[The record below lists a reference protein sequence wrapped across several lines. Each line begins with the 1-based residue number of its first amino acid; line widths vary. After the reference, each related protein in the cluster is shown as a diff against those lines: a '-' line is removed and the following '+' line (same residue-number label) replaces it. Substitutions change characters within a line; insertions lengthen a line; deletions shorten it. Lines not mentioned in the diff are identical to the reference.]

1 MEVKD
6 SGVDGGTVC
15 MVMFSFP
22 ETGLCVDSGIF
33 DVDPVALLEHCRAL
47 KPTLLEHF
55 RALKSDHPIGA
66 F

>member
-22 ETGLCVDSGIF
+22 ETGLGMDSGIF
-33 DVDPVALLEHCRAL
+33 GSIVVIASED
-47 KPTLLEHF
+47 F
-55 RALKSDHPIGA
+55 N
-66 F
+66 